1 MQTTP
6 PRQKTWFNW
15 PCLCKSSHL
24 HHIYICNMDKGTQT
38 KTLLGTFK
46 WLNLLLQIRF
56 LSFSRASEYFRLTN
70 LTITFL
76 SWPLLYLE
84 SGSLWQPSIS
94 FGSIS
99 TPESLQYLPC
109 SQDLYQ
115 ECCSV
120 CLIFQRCFCG
130 YIAPPSP
137 DFFQDKLLRSSLRLT
152 FFTIALSLWSFL
164 FSV

>member
-1 MQTTP
+1 MS
-6 PRQKTWFNW
+6 
-15 PCLCKSSHL
+15 L
-24 HHIYICNMDKGTQT
+24 
-38 KTLLGTFK
+38 
-46 WLNLLLQIRF
+46 
-56 LSFSRASEYFRLTN
+56 SRASECFRLTN

-84 SGSLWQPSIS
+84 SGILWQPSIS

-164 FSV
+164 FSVSETYACLSVWATLRICQQISKKLHDDVLRYRKFSLG